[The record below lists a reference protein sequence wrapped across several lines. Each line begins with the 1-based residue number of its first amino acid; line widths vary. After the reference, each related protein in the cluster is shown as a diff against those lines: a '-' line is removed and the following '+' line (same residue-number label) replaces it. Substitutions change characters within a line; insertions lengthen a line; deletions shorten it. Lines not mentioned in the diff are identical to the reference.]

1 MQVEEKRAYFLQ
13 KGHRASM
20 SDRDV
25 DYLITALTSTTRIQY
40 DERLL
45 NEITVNL
52 VYYIPRI
59 KSPDT
64 LYRLVRALFQSQFV
78 IQLPPLRLL
87 HAIKDIFLW
96 KLEVSEP
103 TLPIDTFYQVWNA
116 VLESHRAAWNL
127 SQLMLLS
134 GILVTYPTF
143 KSLNDRYFI
152 DESRNKTAAYYR
164 NWKLNLFLPIWAQFW
179 NDSAISANTSIQ
191 NCLLVSMVLLFNH
204 PNTKL
209 PLREV
214 SVSWDLVTGKLLDL
228 LAEYTRAIGQPMEK
242 FTVNSVLS
250 TNLNHLANCLNTLL
264 TLSNE
269 PTLLS
274 SLHRL
279 GKICQFLSDTVKSSR
294 QEQLDLKFQDLFI
307 LVILTLKEISAMNM
321 KVSFTHKDDFYS
333 MICLSLFDIHV
344 LTEKIGT
351 AGFPSYDYV
360 YDNLITYYIAL
371 DDLPKII
378 PILNRMRGDNI
389 KKDPNKLIFY
399 INFLNKITHYYSW
412 RVHLPFITEFI
423 EPLLHLNSFLE
434 GGMTDPLEIEI
445 KESIHTLAITS
456 LTIDPSHSSQIAQW
470 QVSRIIDYLK
480 MSMDQYLAERLSAH
494 QILIIFN
501 SLSIQFPS
509 LHSYDKHLLR
519 DSLHETYIRILNTRK
534 LEKKEVLMECLIVQ
548 ILFVND
554 PHHLIT
560 WLNICFQLIG
570 AHNKRLLLRLWEMIS
585 SSESSLAIDW
595 WYATVIPSQSSKL

>member
-1 MQVEEKRAYFLQ
+1 MQVEKKSIL
-13 KGHRASM
+13 KGHQASM

-25 DYLITALTSTTRIQY
+25 DYLITALTSTKRIQY

-45 NEITVNL
+45 DEFSANL

-59 KSPDT
+59 KSPDI
-64 LYRLVRALFQSQFV
+64 LYRFVRALFQSHFIV
-78 IQLPPLRLL
+78 QLPPLRLL
-87 HAIKDIFLW
+87 HVIKDIFLW

-103 TLPIDTFYQVWNA
+103 TLPIDRFYQVWNA
-116 VLESHRAAWNL
+116 VMEPHRAAWNL
-127 SQLMLLS
+127 SQLMLLG
-134 GILVTYPTF
+134 GILVTYPRF
-143 KSLNDRYFI
+143 KSLNERYFI
-152 DESRNKTAAYYR
+152 DESRNKTAVYYK
-164 NWKLNLFLPIWAQFW
+164 NWKQNTFLPIWAQFW
-179 NDSAISANTSIQ
+179 NDPAITAKPLIQ
-191 NCLLVSMVLLFNH
+191 KYLLVSMVLLFNR

-209 PLREV
+209 PLCGVR
-214 SVSWDLVTGKLLDL
+214 VSWDVVTGKLLDL
-228 LAEYTRAIGQPMEK
+228 LAEYTHAIEQPMEK

-250 TNLNHLANCLNTLL
+250 TNLNHLANCLSTLL

-269 PTLLS
+269 PAILS

-279 GKICQFLSDTVKSSR
+279 GKICQYLSDALKLSR
-294 QEQLDLKFQDLFI
+294 QEQLDLKLQDLFI

-321 KVSFTHKDDFYS
+321 KISFAHKDDFYS
-333 MICLSLFDIHV
+333 MICLSLFNIHV

-351 AGFPSYDYV
+351 AGFPSYHYV
-360 YDNLITYYIAL
+360 YDNLITYFIVL
-371 DDLPKII
+371 DDLPKIT

-389 KKDPNKLIFY
+389 KNNPNKLIFY
-399 INFLNKITHYYSW
+399 INFLNKITSYYSW
-412 RVHLPFITEFI
+412 RVHLPFILEFI
-423 EPLLHLNSFLE
+423 EPLLHFNSFLE

-470 QVSRIIDYLK
+470 QVSRIINYLK
-480 MSMDQYLAERLSAH
+480 MSMDQYIAERLSAP

-501 SLSIQFPS
+501 SLSMQFPL

-534 LEKKEVLMECLIVQ
+534 PERKKVLMECLIVQ

-560 WLNICFQLIG
+560 WLNICFHLIS
-570 AHNKRLLLRLWEMIS
+570 AHNKKLLLQLWEMIS

>member
-209 PLREV
+209 
-214 SVSWDLVTGKLLDL
+214 
-228 LAEYTRAIGQPMEK
+228 A
-242 FTVNSVLS
+242 
-250 TNLNHLANCLNTLL
+250 
-264 TLSNE
+264 
-269 PTLLS
+269 
-274 SLHRL
+274 
-279 GKICQFLSDTVKSSR
+279 
-294 QEQLDLKFQDLFI
+294 
-307 LVILTLKEISAMNM
+307 
-321 KVSFTHKDDFYS
+321 SFARS
-333 MICLSLFDIHV
+333 QCIM
-344 LTEKIGT
+344 
-351 AGFPSYDYV
+351 GFSHW
-360 YDNLITYYIAL
+360 
-371 DDLPKII
+371 
-378 PILNRMRGDNI
+378 
-389 KKDPNKLIFY
+389 
-399 INFLNKITHYYSW
+399 KITRPSG
-412 RVHLPFITEFI
+412 RVHACHRPANGKV
-423 EPLLHLNSFLE
+423 H
-434 GGMTDPLEIEI
+434 
-445 KESIHTLAITS
+445 
-456 LTIDPSHSSQIAQW
+456 
-470 QVSRIIDYLK
+470 R
-480 MSMDQYLAERLSAH
+480 
-494 QILIIFN
+494 
-501 SLSIQFPS
+501 
-509 LHSYDKHLLR
+509 
-519 DSLHETYIRILNTRK
+519 
-534 LEKKEVLMECLIVQ
+534 
-548 ILFVND
+548 
-554 PHHLIT
+554 
-560 WLNICFQLIG
+560 
-570 AHNKRLLLRLWEMIS
+570 
-585 SSESSLAIDW
+585 
-595 WYATVIPSQSSKL
+595 